1 MGSHQATII
10 RWLAGAVVPVLLLGL
25 AGCAETTLAIHGAKQ
40 LAQSDNLGTT
50 KRQVDAGKVRRAS
63 LRPYQIRG
71 NWYYP
76 THMPDYDETG
86 IASWYGDPFH
96 GRATATGEIYDKR
109 VVTAA
114 HKTLPLPSTVRVT
127 NLENGRVLTVRV
139 NDRGP
144 FVNNRIIDMSQ
155 RGAQLLGFERQGVA
169 RVRVEVVGSEH
180 DRFVLRPVKTP
191 NREKEAVAAVPRK
204 AVSVASLPPP
214 SGTVG
219 EAGLNQSKPAVQ
231 KSGHSK
237 RITIAEQTD
246 AVDGKV
252 RVVPTRPTTLFV
264 QAGSF
269 TQFQNA
275 DRLRSRL
282 AAVGPAFIDH
292 VLVDDRD
299 FFRVRLGPIDSVERA
314 DQLLALAL
322 NTGAD
327 DARIIVD

>member
-1 MGSHQATII
+1 MARHQLALF
-10 RWLAGAVVPVLLLGL
+10 RWLAVAAMPALLLGL
-25 AGCAETTLAIHGAKQ
+25 GGCAETTLAIHGAKQ
-40 LAQSDNLGTT
+40 LAQSEISGTT
-50 KRQVDAGKVRRAS
+50 TRQIDAAKVRRAS
-63 LRPYQIRG
+63 LRPYQIKG
-71 NWYYP
+71 IWYYP
-76 THMPDYDETG
+76 SEMPEYDETG

-96 GRATATGEIYDKR
+96 GRATASGEIYDKR
-109 VVTAA
+109 IVTAA

-169 RVRVEVVGSEH
+169 RVRVEVVGSDD
-180 DRFVLRPVKTP
+180 DRFVLRPVTTP
-191 NREKEAVAAVPRK
+191 RNEKKAVAAAPRK
-204 AVSVASLPPP
+204 SVSVASLPPP
-214 SGTVG
+214 EGANG
-219 EAGLNQSKPAVQ
+219 DAALNQSKPVVQ
-231 KSGHSK
+231 KPVTSK
-237 RITIAEQTD
+237 PLTIDQPSTGEIGD
-246 AVDGKV
+246 VK
-252 RVVPTRPTTLFV
+252 VVPVAPTTLFV

-269 TQFQNA
+269 TVFQNA

-299 FFRVRLGPIDSVERA
+299 FFRVRLGPIDNVERA

-322 NTGAD
+322 NAGAD

>member
-1 MGSHQATII
+1 MTSHLDRSTW
-10 RWLAGAVVPVLLLGL
+10 WLTRLAVPVLLLGL

-40 LAQSDNLGTT
+40 IAQADEARPGT
-50 KRQVDAGKVRRAS
+50 RQIDAAKVRRAS
-63 LRPYQIRG
+63 LRPYQIKG
-71 NWYYP
+71 IWYYP
-76 THMPDYDETG
+76 TVMPDYDETG

-96 GRATATGEIYDKR
+96 GRKTASGEVYDKR
-109 VVTAA
+109 IVTAA

-169 RVRVEVVGSEH
+169 RVRVEVVGSDD
-180 DRFVLRPVKTP
+180 DRFVLREVKTP
-191 NREKEAVAAVPRK
+191 TGEKRAGSAAPRK
-204 AVSVASLPPP
+204 SVKVASLPPP
-214 SGTVG
+214 QGSSGD
-219 EAGLNQSKPAVQ
+219 AALNQSTPVTRPVVRSRPLTLAGGEEAANGQ
-231 KSGHSK
+231 
-237 RITIAEQTD
+237 
-246 AVDGKV
+246 V
-252 RVVPTRPTTLFV
+252 RVVPTVPTRLFV

-292 VLVDDRD
+292 VLIDERD
-299 FFRVRLGPIDSVERA
+299 FFRVRLGPIDSVDRA
-314 DQLLALAL
+314 DQLLALSL
-322 NTGAD
+322 NAGAD